1 MTLAQRWLAILLWP
15 DGGKFS
21 KSPSSVKETTVFSVL
36 PGPGVSRI
44 SAGMFRSC
52 AMGFL
57 AGVSI
62 FFASVFAQ
70 ASAECLVESREGDSS
85 RLFKLHLSSDCT
97 AVERESHAVEA
108 AKLVEALRQG
118 QAVDLSGVVIRGD
131 IPLDILPAD
140 EGRPAID
147 GVTAE
152 PTAEVR
158 IIGGEVSIVNSV
170 VRGAIRHGS
179 KQGLLI
185 FRGPVTFAE
194 TKFEEIVDLSRAVFM
209 QPIMLSG
216 AVFRRESYFVQARF
230 LRQVHAEKT
239 LFGPHT
245 RFHLSRFHE
254 SATFQEAQFGG
265 LAEFLEITFDRDA
278 DFSHASFKSGTG
290 FSGSQFNGRAD
301 FSGTTFD
308 GDAFFTFTNFV
319 GDASFDRATF
329 RAVADYDD
337 AQFNGHDDF
346 SKTRFEKGVQFT
358 RVKGLSQRSDAPAK
372 ENPLTQYVVTLALL
386 VISAGLIAYLVR
398 TR

>member
-1 MTLAQRWLAILLWP
+1 MAFAQRWLAILLWS
-15 DGGKFS
+15 DGGKSS
-21 KSPSSVKETTVFSVL
+21 KLQSSVKETTFFSVL

-44 SAGMFRSC
+44 SAGMLRSC
-52 AMGFL
+52 AIGFL

-62 FFASVFAQ
+62 FFLSVFAQ

-85 RLFKLHLSSDCT
+85 DLLKVHLSSGCT

-108 AKLVEALRQG
+108 AKLVEAFRQG

-131 IPLDILPAD
+131 IPFDILPAA
-140 EGRPAID
+140 EGQPAID

-152 PTAEVR
+152 SNVEVR
-158 IIGGEVSIVNSV
+158 IIGGGVSIVNSI
-170 VRGAIRHGS
+170 VRGAIKHRS

-185 FRGPVTFAE
+185 FRGPVTFAG
-194 TKFEEIVDLSRAVFM
+194 TRFEQMVDLSRAVFM
-209 QPIMLSG
+209 QPVTLSM
-216 AVFRRESYFVQARF
+216 AVFMRESYFVQGRF
-230 LRQVHAEKT
+230 LREVHGEKT
-239 LFGPHT
+239 VFGPHT

-254 SATFQEAQFGG
+254 SATFQGAQFAG

-301 FSGTTFD
+301 FSETAFD

-329 RAVADYDD
+329 RAIADYDD
-337 AQFNGHDDF
+337 ARFNGGDDF
-346 SKTRFEKGVQFT
+346 SKTQFEKGAQFT
-358 RVKGLSQRSDAPAK
+358 RTKGLSQRSDTPAT
-372 ENPLTQYVVTLALL
+372 ENSLTQYVITLALL